1 MVIKDKK
8 RLLTTGMSISSL
20 DDDDDECTR
29 LRLRAILV
37 FFLIGDVSEFDDD
50 GNERFEWFKD
60 IIKINI
66 KMA

>member
-29 LRLRAILV
+29 LRLRAIFV

-50 GNERFEWFKD
+50 GNERFE
-60 IIKINI
+60 
-66 KMA
+66 